1 MKKIIYSIILSILAL
16 YILFSPADAIKAA
29 SYGLLLWYSKML
41 PTLLPFAILSYIFV
55 AAGLLDRPCKVLH
68 RCLKGILPV
77 SSEGIYPLFAG
88 FLFGFPLGSRI
99 TAQLVEEGRM
109 SAVQG
114 NRLFPVCNN
123 ISPVFISGFILSASL
138 KRPELTGITLL
149 ILYGPPLAFF
159 ILQGKLFPLKG
170 QAGANPVPARSL
182 LQKKAASRSQI
193 NFKIIDAGIMSG
205 FETLTKLGG
214 YIMLFAILAQ
224 MTTSLPFGNPFLKSL
239 LVGVTEI
246 TNGIACISGSGL
258 PFARKYLLTVFCTAF
273 GGLSGLAQTASM
285 VRAAG
290 LSMAAYIRTRV
301 LCSLASTALALLFL
315 SAGP

>member
-16 YILFSPADAIKAA
+16 YILFSPEDAIKAA
-29 SYGLLLWYSKML
+29 SFGLLLWYSKML

-55 AAGLLDRPCKVLH
+55 AADLLDRPCRILH

-77 SSEGIYPLFAG
+77 GSEGIYPLFAG

-109 SAVQG
+109 SAAQG

-123 ISPVFISGFILSASL
+123 ISPVFISGFILSSSL

-159 ILQGKLFPLKG
+159 ILQGKLFPFKNRD
-170 QAGANPVPARSL
+170 AADSFPVCSPP
-182 LQKKAASRSQI
+182 QKKAASRSQI

-224 MTTSLPFGNPFLKSL
+224 MTTRLPFGSPVLKSL

-246 TNGIACISGSGL
+246 TNGIAYISGSDL

-273 GGLSGLAQTASM
+273 GGFSGLAQTASM

-290 LSMAAYIRTRV
+290 LSIGSYIRTKV
-301 LCSLASTALALLFL
+301 LCSLISTVLALLYVSFGL
-315 SAGP
+315 